1 MYDLQK
7 ATEIY
12 NRKMSENRNFAKE
25 IVEEWRED
33 MPENF
38 AEYMLKLEYGCHI
51 VDVSMYDEA
60 VSYLKW
66 MDDRGTGAK
75 WTVDEIKKASSIDF
89 DTKDYY
95 LHDYAYVC
103 NMLWSDYCNIF
114 TETSYYLKM
123 ARNYLEDIDYCGE
136 PDERAYK
143 NAKKR
148 IKYNREKK
156 EEK

>member
-12 NRKMSENRNFAKE
+12 NKYLSEDSKYAQK

-38 AEYMLKLEYGCHI
+38 AEYMFRKEFGCHI
-51 VDVSMYDEA
+51 VDVNFYNKA
-60 VSYLKW
+60 ISYLKW
-66 MDDRGTGAK
+66 ANGKGMGAK
-75 WTVDEIKKASSIDF
+75 WSIEDIKKVSDIDF
-89 DTKDYY
+89 DDKDYY
-95 LHDYAYVC
+95 LYDYAYVC

-114 TETSYYLKM
+114 TETNYYLKM
-123 ARNYLEDIDYCGE
+123 ARNYLEDNDYPGE
-136 PDERAYK
+136 ADTRAYK

-148 IKYNREKK
+148 IKYFEEK
-156 EEK
+156 EEY

>member
-7 ATEIY
+7 ADEIY
-12 NRKMSENRNFAKE
+12 KRKMSENPQFAKE

-38 AEYMLKLEYGCHI
+38 ADYMLKLEYGCHI

-60 VSYLKW
+60 IGYLKW
-66 MDDRGTGAK
+66 VDDKGIGAK
-75 WTVDEIKKASSIDF
+75 WSVDEIKRASGIDF
-89 DTKDYY
+89 DDKDYY
-95 LHDYAYVC
+95 IHDYAYVC

-114 TETSYYLKM
+114 TETNYYLKM
-123 ARNYLEDIDYCGE
+123 ARNYLEDADYCGD
-136 PDERAYK
+136 PSERAYK

-148 IKYNREKK
+148 IKYNREK